1 MIINYEALGTNELT
15 VDRPNAVYSI
25 VILSN
30 PSRHDMTFIIIIQY
44 LITNSV
50 ATQFLQGNSVSLKQ
64 ELKVKLMSVFRGS
77 NYMNILQ
84 SSVVQSVSC

>member
-1 MIINYEALGTNELT
+1 MSLVGTANSINIMIINYEALGTNELT

-44 LITNSV
+44 LITKQRSHPV
-50 ATQFLQGNSVSLKQ
+50 LARKFCKLKART
-64 ELKVKLMSVFRGS
+64 KS
-77 NYMNILQ
+77 
-84 SSVVQSVSC
+84 